1 MKNYMT
7 EQIRNIVLMGHS
19 GAGKTTL
26 TEAMLQVAGITKRR
40 GKIEEGNTVSDYDP
54 EEIRRH
60 ASINTSILPLEWE
73 EAKLNI
79 LDTPG
84 YFDFVGEVKQA
95 VQVADGALIVVSGK
109 SGVEV
114 GTEKAWEYAEEM
126 NLSKM
131 IFVNGMDEETAN
143 MGKVLEQLK
152 NKFGKSIAPFQVPIR
167 ENEKFVGFV
176 NVVKME
182 GRRYVDGKVITCD
195 VPEHMSDEVAV
206 VRNMILEA
214 VAETDEELLEKYFNE
229 EPFTLEEIQD
239 ALRKGILDGSIVP
252 VLCGSA
258 IYNKGI
264 QVLLHSLVKYMPSLK
279 DHQPTMV
286 VEDIT
291 THEPHQIRCDSSEP
305 LTAFVFKTIVDPYVG
320 RLSLFKVYSGVFK
333 ADSNVYNA
341 NKDCMERVSQI
352 YMLRGKEQI
361 PVSQLQAGDIGAI
374 AKLQE
379 TGTGDT
385 LCVKNRAVLFPAI
398 VFPESLMTMA
408 IMPKKGDEDKLS
420 TGLQRLLEED
430 LTMRILIDP
439 DTKESLL
446 SGIGEQH
453 LDVIVNKLKAKFKL
467 EVELMPPKVP
477 YRETIKK
484 KVKVQG
490 KHKKQS
496 GGHGQYGDVHM
507 EFEPSGDLEKP
518 YVFEEKIFGGAV
530 PKQYFPAVEKG
541 IQESV
546 RSGILAGYPVVG
558 LKATLVDG
566 SYHPVDSSEM
576 AFKIA
581 TSLAFKEGMKKANPV
596 ILEPIAAVTVMIPD
610 EYLGDII
617 GDLNKRRGRILG
629 MHPKNNGQEVV
640 AEVPLAEMFKYATD
654 LRSMTQGRGSYTLKF
669 ERYEKVPSDI
679 QLKVIEAKK
688 QEVS

>member
-305 LTAFVFKTIVDPYVG
+305 LTAFV
-320 RLSLFKVYSGVFK
+320 
-333 ADSNVYNA
+333 
-341 NKDCMERVSQI
+341 
-352 YMLRGKEQI
+352 
-361 PVSQLQAGDIGAI
+361 
-374 AKLQE
+374 
-379 TGTGDT
+379 
-385 LCVKNRAVLFPAI
+385 
-398 VFPESLMTMA
+398 
-408 IMPKKGDEDKLS
+408 
-420 TGLQRLLEED
+420 
-430 LTMRILIDP
+430 
-439 DTKESLL
+439 
-446 SGIGEQH
+446 
-453 LDVIVNKLKAKFKL
+453 
-467 EVELMPPKVP
+467 
-477 YRETIKK
+477 
-484 KVKVQG
+484 
-490 KHKKQS
+490 
-496 GGHGQYGDVHM
+496 
-507 EFEPSGDLEKP
+507 
-518 YVFEEKIFGGAV
+518 
-530 PKQYFPAVEKG
+530 
-541 IQESV
+541 
-546 RSGILAGYPVVG
+546 
-558 LKATLVDG
+558 
-566 SYHPVDSSEM
+566 
-576 AFKIA
+576 
-581 TSLAFKEGMKKANPV
+581 
-596 ILEPIAAVTVMIPD
+596 
-610 EYLGDII
+610 
-617 GDLNKRRGRILG
+617 
-629 MHPKNNGQEVV
+629 
-640 AEVPLAEMFKYATD
+640 
-654 LRSMTQGRGSYTLKF
+654 
-669 ERYEKVPSDI
+669 
-679 QLKVIEAKK
+679 
-688 QEVS
+688 